1 MFKIKNIDLLK
12 NIGFSEC
19 KTSLHPKALVKILDD
34 TFLLKVW
41 VSEPCINMWDGKDKN
56 KNSMLALVQYKN
68 MRNGFYDSVVVHY
81 GNDMLQE
88 YVPMFKNNIYEV

>member
-19 KTSLHPKALVKILDD
+19 KTSLYPKALVKILDD
-34 TFLLKVW
+34 TFLLKVY

-56 KNSMLALVQYKN
+56 RNSMLALVQYKN
-68 MRNGFYDSVVVHY
+68 MRNGFYDSVVEHY